1 MPSSSE
7 SHRVKIGLFHPV
19 LIKILINKEKRSAAK
34 RQRAKYSAYSRW
46 DCCTNF
52 SFRCVLTTFCA
63 VSFLL
68 SVKCVLLCEK
78 NAWFT
83 EEIFNWLGGCV
94 KHMKHGFECG
104 ADRYC
109 ILSSHQ
115 AMTVT
120 MTVDTG
126 TPPVYDGPPSSLFL
140 KLCGDVESNP
150 GPSTDELIEGL
161 GRTLGIRLDTISADM
176 QSLRTTITSMSV
188 QISVLTERLQKKE
201 EDVEEMKSRTKG
213 LDGRLKKI
221 EEEVEQQQ
229 ITRRQDNIVFFG
241 VPEKE
246 GRESN
251 DDCASTM
258 VTLLNQHDPL
268 RRWKSDDMARVQ
280 RLGKKERET
289 DREGSG
295 SGRPRPVL
303 VRFVRGSDKRR
314 LISSRTLRKELYK
327 ANVTMN
333 DDLTVKQRDTLK
345 QLRDDG
351 WVAYYR
357 GTRLITTRRQQAA
370 LGPGRSAE
378 PTGRRDHEDPM
389 STMQPSQE
397 DRRDDWQREDW
408 PGLSPSRQQQTS
420 IADDSEAG
428 RGPSGDAETG
438 AARSTPRSPGRG
450 RGSPGSQRDDTGAD
464 EQHEGVAESSPVP
477 AGGHRPRTRL
487 QTHSSSDD
495 RPMMSDGRQTQGRI
509 DTMFQR
515 HQHR

>member
-1 MPSSSE
+1 M
-7 SHRVKIGLFHPV
+7 
-19 LIKILINKEKRSAAK
+19 
-34 RQRAKYSAYSRW
+34 
-46 DCCTNF
+46 
-52 SFRCVLTTFCA
+52 
-63 VSFLL
+63 
-68 SVKCVLLCEK
+68 
-78 NAWFT
+78 
-83 EEIFNWLGGCV
+83 
-94 KHMKHGFECG
+94 KHVKHGFECS

-221 EEEVEQQQ
+221 EEVEQQQ

-327 ANVTMN
+327 ANVTMT

-357 GTRLITTRRQQAA
+357 GTRLITTRRQQAVR
-370 LGPGRSAE
+370 GPGRSAE

>member
-1 MPSSSE
+1 
-7 SHRVKIGLFHPV
+7 
-19 LIKILINKEKRSAAK
+19 
-34 RQRAKYSAYSRW
+34 
-46 DCCTNF
+46 
-52 SFRCVLTTFCA
+52 
-63 VSFLL
+63 
-68 SVKCVLLCEK
+68 
-78 NAWFT
+78 
-83 EEIFNWLGGCV
+83 
-94 KHMKHGFECG
+94 
-104 ADRYC
+104 
-109 ILSSHQ
+109 
-115 AMTVT
+115 

-150 GPSTDELIEGL
+150 GPSTDELIEEL

-201 EDVEEMKSRTKG
+201 DDTEEMKSRTKG

-229 ITRRQDNIVFFG
+229 ITSRQDNIVFFG

-246 GRESN
+246 GRESSDDCASTMVTLLN
-251 DDCASTM
+251 QHDPEKEGRESIDDCASTM

-289 DREGSG
+289 DRERSG

-314 LISSRTLRKELYK
+314 LISSRTLRKELLK

-345 QLRDDG
+345 QLRDGG

-357 GTRLITTRRQQAA
+357 GTRLITARRQQAVR
-370 LGPGRSAE
+370 GPGRSAE

-397 DRRDDWQREDW
+397 DRRDDW
-408 PGLSPSRQQQTS
+408 
-420 IADDSEAG
+420 
-428 RGPSGDAETG
+428 
-438 AARSTPRSPGRG
+438 
-450 RGSPGSQRDDTGAD
+450 
-464 EQHEGVAESSPVP
+464 
-477 AGGHRPRTRL
+477 
-487 QTHSSSDD
+487 
-495 RPMMSDGRQTQGRI
+495 
-509 DTMFQR
+509 
-515 HQHR
+515 